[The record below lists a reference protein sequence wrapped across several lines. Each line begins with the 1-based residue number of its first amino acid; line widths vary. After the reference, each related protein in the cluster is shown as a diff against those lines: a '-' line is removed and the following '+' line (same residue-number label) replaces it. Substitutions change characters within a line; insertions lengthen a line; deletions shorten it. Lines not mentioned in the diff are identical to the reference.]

1 MKQRKKIIET
11 INELEEFSKIIQNM
25 ELKMHGEKGGFLIVI
40 DGTNYSHPVSLL
52 NILIP
57 DVLSLNIKKSLGSTE
72 DIVVTGK
79 QADCQILVGMITS
92 DYSTYYTSL
101 CRTFHLN
108 YRIDNSFAPKE
119 VASTIA
125 NQQLN

>member
-1 MKQRKKIIET
+1 MNQRKKIIET
-11 INELEEFSKIIQNM
+11 INELEDFSKIIQNM
-25 ELKMHGEKGGFLIVI
+25 ELKMHGEKGEFLIVI
-40 DGTNYSHPVSLL
+40 DGTNYSHPVALL

-57 DVLSLNIKKSLGSTE
+57 DVLSLNIKKSLARTE

-79 QADCQILVGMITS
+79 QTNCQILVGMITS

-108 YRIDNSFAPKE
+108 YSIDNSFAPKV